1 MNLGEIFDYK
11 LSMPSRLIK
20 IVVSG
25 LADKAVAPRAKSTAL
40 AEMSSIHRQVGAAAT
55 HVSLWSVRPLSGRD
69 TMVSLLTSAQL
80 GCHEYSRPVSVVLC
94 GECLPL
100 GQTRRGGGPTRS
112 VGVLKGQTKGTLAG
126 SEDSPRNLLGRAQPP
141 VFGALGAWPCAR
153 SCRIINRRSHINRS
167 GFSDNQSAA
176 AGGARINKA
185 FYL

>member
-1 MNLGEIFDYK
+1 MNLGEILDYK

-20 IVVSG
+20 IAVSG
-25 LADKAVAPRAKSTAL
+25 FADKAVAPRAKSVAL
-40 AEMSSIHRQVGAAAT
+40 AEMIPFTDKWVLLLPMCPCGQFDLSVDETQWSVHSHLPSSAAT
-55 HVSLWSVRPLSGRD
+55 NTAGRFPWCSGASVFPSVR
-69 TMVSLLTSAQL
+69 
-80 GCHEYSRPVSVVLC
+80 H
-94 GECLPL
+94 
-100 GQTRRGGGPTRS
+100 GGTGGSTRS
-112 VGVLKGQTKGTLAG
+112 VGVLRGQTKSTLAG
-126 SEDSPRNLLGRAQPP
+126 SEDSPRDLLGRAQPP